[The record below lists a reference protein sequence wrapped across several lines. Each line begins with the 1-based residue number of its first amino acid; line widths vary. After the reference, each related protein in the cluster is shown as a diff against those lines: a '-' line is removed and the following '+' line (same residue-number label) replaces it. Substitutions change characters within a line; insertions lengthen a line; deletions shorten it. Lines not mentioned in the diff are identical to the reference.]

1 MGNVKSLAERS
12 RIFEEAHCSCRE
24 LMEDQLQS
32 IEDYAS
38 KWLLIGLAVL
48 LLVQILGFSFFYYK
62 FTSEFTRLEE
72 QVDYRYS
79 LTMETLEDIYKV
91 KIEEGKVVSDYSKPV
106 ASSLSSVS
114 K

>member
-1 MGNVKSLAERS
+1 MGNVRSLLERS
-12 RIFEEAHCSCRE
+12 RDFEEAHCSCRE

-38 KWLLIGLAVL
+38 KWLLIGLVVL

-72 QVDYRYS
+72 QVDYRYYQ
-79 LTMETLEDIYKV
+79 TEEILEDIHKV
-91 KIEEGKVVSDYSKPV
+91 KIEGGKVVRDYSNPA

-114 K
+114 R